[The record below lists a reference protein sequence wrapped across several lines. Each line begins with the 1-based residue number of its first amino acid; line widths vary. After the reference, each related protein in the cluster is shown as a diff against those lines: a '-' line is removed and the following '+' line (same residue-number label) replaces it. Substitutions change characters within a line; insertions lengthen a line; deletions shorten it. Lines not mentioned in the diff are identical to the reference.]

1 MKLFDKKTKEV
12 TYMEGFM
19 NENPMT
25 SLVIPRPKIK
35 SMTRFCIGSS
45 DFST

>member
-1 MKLFDKKTKEV
+1 
-12 TYMEGFM
+12 M
-19 NENPMT
+19 NENPIT
-25 SLVIPRPKIK
+25 NLVIPRPKIK